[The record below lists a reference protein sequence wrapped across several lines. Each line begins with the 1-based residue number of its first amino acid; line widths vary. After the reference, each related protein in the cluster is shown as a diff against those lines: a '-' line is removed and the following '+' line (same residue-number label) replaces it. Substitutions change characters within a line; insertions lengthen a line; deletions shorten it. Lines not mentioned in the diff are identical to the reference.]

1 MVGRAW
7 FFVGT
12 EVEVRREGDLL
23 LLVLS
28 VCDDVAD
35 VLVVHVAG
43 DIWGEGGP
51 HVLDLWR
58 RSQVEVVSDGG
69 GPMTPRIQQN
79 LHNLEKSSRVG
90 KKLAWKH
97 SGLAAQEVSGPA
109 DQRTS

>member
-7 FFVGT
+7 FFVET

-51 HVLDLWR
+51 HVLNLWR
-58 RSQVEVVSDGG
+58 RSQVEVVNNSCV
-69 GPMTPRIQQN
+69 PMTPRTEQQLN
-79 LHNLEKSSRVG
+79 DLEKPL
-90 KKLAWKH
+90 KY
-97 SGLAAQEVSGPA
+97 
-109 DQRTS
+109 D